1 MLNQALKCF
10 GTGAKLY
17 HKLVDK
23 TPDIIP
29 DDLIF
34 AEWTLFNKEYVKTF
48 ANLIGTIGMKTAFI
62 MSTNLED
69 KLLESKLALSQE
81 SKKNIANAIRRSLD
95 ELATH
100 VIEYFGDEEF
110 DVEEAR
116 IPALNELI
124 ILYLVERI

>member
-1 MLNQALKCF
+1 
-10 GTGAKLY
+10 
-17 HKLVDK
+17 
-23 TPDIIP
+23 
-29 DDLIF
+29 
-34 AEWTLFNKEYVKTF
+34 
-48 ANLIGTIGMKTAFI
+48 MKTAFI

-116 IPALNELI
+116 LPALNELI